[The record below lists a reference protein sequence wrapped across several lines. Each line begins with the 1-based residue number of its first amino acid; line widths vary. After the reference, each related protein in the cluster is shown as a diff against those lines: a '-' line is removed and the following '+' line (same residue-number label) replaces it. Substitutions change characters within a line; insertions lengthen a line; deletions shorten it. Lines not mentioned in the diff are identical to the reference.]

1 MLATV
6 LVEHPDHVI
15 GHYVNDTPTA
25 TVEGDFLTDLAAGRC
40 VFLSHESSISESVR
54 NASSICVYYDFF
66 FFFIYLTRK
75 SLSINE
81 LRSGLGAFVVTR

>member
-6 LVEHPDHVI
+6 LIEHPDHVI
-15 GHYVNDTPTA
+15 DHYVNDAPTA
-25 TVEGDFLTDLAAGRC
+25 TVEGDFLIGLERGRFD
-40 VFLSHESSISESVR
+40 FLSHESSIAETQR

-81 LRSGLGAFVVTR
+81 LRRGDGASFVTR